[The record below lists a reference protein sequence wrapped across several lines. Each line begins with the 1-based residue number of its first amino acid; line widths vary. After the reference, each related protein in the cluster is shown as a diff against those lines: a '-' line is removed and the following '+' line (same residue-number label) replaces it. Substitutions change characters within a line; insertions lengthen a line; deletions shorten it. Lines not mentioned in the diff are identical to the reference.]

1 MLNSSTKLFIR
12 FPKTL
17 FNTEDAFQM
26 KKHEIAAIIQ
36 SKWKGILTRRKYLEI
51 REAAIVFQK
60 YIRRWLAKREAKK
73 RQQAVITIRRY
84 LLLINLVYS
93 FFLLY

>member
-1 MLNSSTKLFIR
+1 
-12 FPKTL
+12 
-17 FNTEDAFQM
+17 M

-36 SKWKGILTRRKYLEI
+36 SKWKGILMRRKYLEM

-73 RQQAVITIRRY
+73 RQQAVIVLRRY
-84 LLLINLVYS
+84 LSVL
-93 FFLLY
+93 FFLSIK